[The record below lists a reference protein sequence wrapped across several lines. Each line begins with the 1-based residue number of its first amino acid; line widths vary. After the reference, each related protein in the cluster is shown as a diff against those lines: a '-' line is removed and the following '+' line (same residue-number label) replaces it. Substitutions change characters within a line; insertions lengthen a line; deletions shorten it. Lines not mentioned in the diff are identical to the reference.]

1 MASRCKRKGAEMSFS
16 VRVLAA
22 ALLASSGTFASGV
35 PAQLIYQGRLLK
47 ADGSPVNQT
56 LTITFALYET
66 ASAGA
71 PLWSEQH
78 SVDPS
83 DGFFD
88 VVLGD
93 SSGGATASSQ
103 VSLAAV
109 VDGRQLWLG
118 ITAGSD
124 PEMAPRTPLAS
135 APYALLATP
144 AAHAQTHM
152 KGGGDEIA
160 SYEAAADR
168 IPMAGLSGTLDSAW
182 LPLLPLAKGGTGTAT
197 PRITRNLCVF
207 VAATEV
213 MGLATVP
220 VAPDLGACVA
230 TRAFASAPQAQNV
243 SWTFNTAAGA
253 LFPGVQWSST
263 REDVTLPSPVPLP
276 PDAVVW
282 PAVSA
287 PGGSVVN
294 ATFCLQVSCLAS
306 F

>member
-1 MASRCKRKGAEMSFS
+1 MSFS

-182 LPLLPLAKGGTGTAT
+182 VPLLPLAKGGTGTAT
-197 PRITRNLCVF
+197 PRITRNLCVYL
-207 VAATEV
+207 AAASAFASPPTI
-213 MGLATVP
+213 P
-220 VAPDLGACVA
+220 VSPDLRSCIA
-230 TRAFASAPQAQNV
+230 TRAFASAREAPNV
-243 SWTFNTAAGA
+243 TFSFSTSAGP
-253 LFPGVQWSST
+253 LFADVAWASGTRVDSDHPNVTVAPG
-263 REDVTLPSPVPLP
+263 
-276 PDAVVW
+276 AVVW
-282 PAVSA
+282 PVVSTQA
-287 PGGSVVN
+287 AFLG
-294 ATFCLQVSCLAS
+294 ATFCLQVSCEAS

>member
-1 MASRCKRKGAEMSFS
+1 MSFS
-16 VRVLAA
+16 YRVLAA
-22 ALLASSGTFASGV
+22 ALLVSAGSFASGV
-35 PAQLIYQGRLLK
+35 PSQLVYQGRLLK
-47 ADGSPVNQT
+47 ADGSPVTQS
-56 LTITFALYET
+56 LTIAFALYET
-66 ASAGA
+66 ATGGA
-71 PLWSEQH
+71 ALWSEQH

-83 DGFFD
+83 DGFFE

-93 SSGGATASSQ
+93 RATSPGEVALLS
-103 VSLAAV
+103 V
-109 VDGRQLWLG
+109 VDGRPLWLG
-118 ITAGSD
+118 IKAGSD
-124 PEMAPRTPLAS
+124 PEMSPRTPLAS

-144 AAHAQTHM
+144 VAHAQTHM

-160 SYEAAADR
+160 SYDAAADR
-168 IPMAGLSGTLDSAW
+168 IPMAGPSGTLDFAW
-182 LPLLPLAKGGTGTAT
+182 LPMLPLAKGGTGTAT